1 MTTVSIARTNKQED
15 CLLQL
20 KMLNRHGLI
29 AGATGTGKTVTLKVI
44 AEQLSKAGI
53 PVFLADIKGDLASL
67 SVEGAIT
74 EKIGERLTQLGYDDY
89 EPQRFPVRLWDVF
102 GEQGH
107 PVRATIS
114 EMGPLLL
121 SRLLELNDTQTGI
134 MNIVFQIADDNGWLL
149 VDLKDLQAL
158 LTEVAEHA
166 SQYTT
171 KYGNITKQS
180 VGAIQRNLLVLSQQG
195 GHLFFGE
202 PALRLSD
209 FMQQDDSGRGI
220 INILMAT
227 KLFHSPVLYATFL
240 LWLLSE
246 LFEELPEV
254 GDLPQPKLVFF
265 FDEAHLLF
273 QDAPK
278 AFTDKIEQVVRL
290 IRSKGVGIYF
300 ITQNPIDLP
309 ENILAQLGNR
319 VQHALRA
326 YTPKELKAVKTAA
339 ETFRVN
345 PELDVATAITELKVG
360 EALVSFLNEEAQPS
374 VVQRAFV
381 RPPESSLSTI
391 DPMAVQALINR
402 SPFEAVYRETVD
414 RESAY
419 ELIAQRTLYVEQER
433 VQAEQQRALEKEQAQ
448 KQKAYEQEL
457 ARQQKAYE
465 KEQLRQS
472 SARKP
477 KTVVEKATD
486 SFINTAARTIG
497 RELFRGIFGTLSKHK

>member
-149 VDLKDLQAL
+149 IDLKDLQAL

-180 VGAIQRNLLVLSQQG
+180 VGAI
-195 GHLFFGE
+195 
-202 PALRLSD
+202 
-209 FMQQDDSGRGI
+209 
-220 INILMAT
+220 
-227 KLFHSPVLYATFL
+227 
-240 LWLLSE
+240 
-246 LFEELPEV
+246 
-254 GDLPQPKLVFF
+254 
-265 FDEAHLLF
+265 
-273 QDAPK
+273 
-278 AFTDKIEQVVRL
+278 
-290 IRSKGVGIYF
+290 
-300 ITQNPIDLP
+300 
-309 ENILAQLGNR
+309 
-319 VQHALRA
+319 
-326 YTPKELKAVKTAA
+326 
-339 ETFRVN
+339 
-345 PELDVATAITELKVG
+345 
-360 EALVSFLNEEAQPS
+360 
-374 VVQRAFV
+374 
-381 RPPESSLSTI
+381 
-391 DPMAVQALINR
+391 
-402 SPFEAVYRETVD
+402 
-414 RESAY
+414 
-419 ELIAQRTLYVEQER
+419 
-433 VQAEQQRALEKEQAQ
+433 
-448 KQKAYEQEL
+448 
-457 ARQQKAYE
+457 
-465 KEQLRQS
+465 
-472 SARKP
+472 
-477 KTVVEKATD
+477 
-486 SFINTAARTIG
+486 
-497 RELFRGIFGTLSKHK
+497 